1 MINNGWFFNMYVN
14 YISYKLIAILGGAAF
29 LLIPFS
35 PILSFSIS
43 IFTLLTMSNYLFGY
57 MRQSLII
64 LAMISIVIIIASRE
78 YTDEIEHDLS
88 HYL

>member
-14 YISYKLIAILGGAAF
+14 YISYKLIVILGGAAF

-78 YTDEIEHDLS
+78 YTDEI
-88 HYL
+88 